1 MIIVD
6 ASVAVQWIVEED
18 TSTLSDALLLRRDLA
33 SPDLLLIEVANA
45 LRRKVW
51 VGDIS
56 LDQAKAGLN
65 LIRDKTRILKVQPE
79 LLDRALEMSHAMYH
93 PIYDCIYLALAEA
106 NHAALVTYDQELIER
121 AREHGLGKL
130 VLTLPLGEA

>member
-18 TSTLSDALLLRRDLA
+18 TSTLSDALLSRRDLA
-33 SPDLLLIEVANA
+33 GPDLLLVEVANA

-56 LDQAKAGLN
+56 LEQAKAGLK
-65 LIRDKTRILKVQPE
+65 LIREKVKILSVQPE
-79 LLDRALEMSHAMYH
+79 LLDRALELSHLLYH
-93 PIYDCIYLALAEA
+93 PIYDCLYLALAEA
-106 NHAALVTYDQELIER
+106 HEAAVVTYDQELLER
-121 AREHGLGKL
+121 AREHDLGRL
-130 VLTLPLGEA
+130 VLTLPLSEA